1 MIKKVLGKGKRL
13 GLMMVTAIVGMFAVA
28 SSASASG
35 GGSEA
40 IDFGSGGF
48 SFSLADIMT
57 SAWNFIAGFNTYV
70 ILILALILVPTLV
83 GFVIWLMSKVPR
95 FRKSS

>member
-1 MIKKVLGKGKRL
+1 MLKLFKRKKITS
-13 GLMMVTAIVGMFAVA
+13 LMLMATLALAALPM
-28 SSASASG
+28 SASAAAQ
-35 GGSEA
+35 E

-48 SFSLADIMT
+48 TFQLADIMG
-57 SAWNFIAGFNTYV
+57 SAWNFIEQFNTYV

-95 FRKSS
+95 FRRSS

>member
-1 MIKKVLGKGKRL
+1 MFKLFKRKKITS
-13 GLMMVTAIVGMFAVA
+13 LMLMAILAMAA
-28 SSASASG
+28 LPLSASAAPPSQ
-35 GGSEA
+35 E

-48 SFSLADIMT
+48 TFQLADIMG
-57 SAWNFIAGFNTYV
+57 SSWNFIEQFNTYV

-95 FRKSS
+95 FRRS